1 MPGVTENNNWYEHGF
16 VPKNDYSVDLKDWY
30 GIAFELELPASCE
43 LELLV
48 EIGHLINRS
57 PLAEEVSYAAARVI
71 ITGQGVQRLNIPFSQ
86 FDDIVSQSMK
96 WKFVRSVRITG
107 YYRNGGDHAPFL
119 LSGLRFMRRKALL
132 MTTPVWSQGAEPG
145 QKAVYDLTVVN
156 CSIEKQG
163 ISLLHKR
170 HGWESMSVKLEP
182 EAFVLEPGGSR
193 IVRVSV
199 DVSDRVAPGG
209 HEKQRIYAIPG
220 GQGDAAESIELITLR
235 SLPYPYILMTDP
247 EWADVR
253 RKIESHAWA
262 EELLGMYVN
271 RAEVWIVPQ
280 IQEGPY
286 MFETHHSHEA
296 QNAAI
301 AWKLTSN
308 SAFADKVVLLL
319 QRLIDPAEWV

>member
-1 MPGVTENNNWYEHGF
+1 MPSEQEWKIDLMNWDAGDAGDVPHLCSDDRKWTLQPGEGLTLQLPGVTEDNNWYEHALEKTDAILFDG
-16 VPKNDYSVDLKDWY
+16 KTGDA
-30 GIAFELELPASCE
+30 IAFELELPASCE

-107 YYRNGGDHAPFL
+107 HYRSGGVHAPFL

-132 MTTPVWSQGAEPG
+132 MTTPVGSQRAEPG

-199 DVSDRVAPGG
+199 DVPDRVAPGG
-209 HEKQRIYAIPG
+209 HEKQRIQAIPG
-220 GQGDAAESIELITLR
+220 GNGRGSR
-235 SLPYPYILMTDP
+235 
-247 EWADVR
+247 
-253 RKIESHAWA
+253 
-262 EELLGMYVN
+262 
-271 RAEVWIVPQ
+271 
-280 IQEGPY
+280 
-286 MFETHHSHEA
+286 
-296 QNAAI
+296 
-301 AWKLTSN
+301 
-308 SAFADKVVLLL
+308 
-319 QRLIDPAEWV
+319 ID